1 MTPPYQPPTGQQGN
15 RRGFSLMEMIVAA
28 AIFFVAMAGATTA
41 IIGAIQISTR
51 AAVRDA
57 LEAAVTLDLNWIRA
71 YAKSWHCQTGPY
83 ASCLNITSGSALSAS
98 ALNYQPPYDPT
109 PSSAYQRFATLCT
122 NRNSSSLLTP
132 AHQLLIEAN
141 GIASG
146 STNPPPPPLPI
157 PATPGVEQAMPLSSS
172 SLHAPSLA
180 KSYRL
185 YRQITVPADAVN
197 PNWFNGNYL
206 SIRYY
211 TKSTDAPTL
220 AFQRVASVF
229 VEATSWCP

>member
-1 MTPPYQPPTGQQGN
+1 MTPIHHPATSKYGHHN
-15 RRGFSLMEMIVAA
+15 GFSLMEMIMAA
-28 AIFFVAMAGATTA
+28 AIFFVAMAGASTA

-57 LEAAVTLDLNWIRA
+57 IEAAVTLDLNWLRA

-83 ASCLNITSGSALSAS
+83 ANCLNITSGSVLSSS
-98 ALNYQPPYDPT
+98 ALNYQPPYDPS
-109 PSSAYQRFATLCT
+109 PSSAYQQFAILCA
-122 NRNSSSLLTP
+122 NRNSSSLATP
-132 AHQLLIEAN
+132 AHQLLIDAN

-157 PATPGVEQAMPLSSS
+157 PATAGVEQAMPLSSS
-172 SLHAPSLA
+172 SLNAPALA

-185 YRQITVPADAVN
+185 YRTITVPSDAVH

-211 TKSTDAPTL
+211 TKPTDSPTL
-220 AFQRVASVF
+220 GFQRVASVF

>member
-1 MTPPYQPPTGQQGN
+1 MTPPYQPPTGQQGK

-28 AIFFVAMAGATTA
+28 AIFFVAMAGASTA

-83 ASCLNITSGSALSAS
+83 ANCLNITSGSPLSAS

-109 PSSAYQRFATLCT
+109 AGSAYQQFSTLCT
-122 NRNSSSLLTP
+122 NRYSSSIATP
-132 AHQLLIEAN
+132 AHQLLIDAN

-157 PATPGVEQAMPLSSS
+157 PATAGVEQAMPLSTS
-172 SLHAPSLA
+172 SLNAPTLA
-180 KSYRL
+180 KRYRL
-185 YRQITVPADAVN
+185 YRRISVPTDPAN
-197 PNWFNGNYL
+197 LNFSNGNYL

-211 TKSTDAPTL
+211 SKSTDTPTL

>member
-1 MTPPYQPPTGQQGN
+1 MTPPYQPPPGQQGN
-15 RRGFSLMEMIVAA
+15 PRGFSLMEMIVAA
-28 AIFFVAMAGATTA
+28 AIFFVAMAGASTA

-83 ASCLNITSGSALSAS
+83 ASCLNITSGSALSSS

-109 PSSAYQRFATLCT
+109 PGSAYQRFATLCT
-122 NRNSSSLLTP
+122 NRNSSALATP
-132 AHQLLIEAN
+132 AHQLLNEAN

-172 SLHAPSLA
+172 SLNAPDLA

-211 TKSTDAPTL
+211 TKSTDTPTL

>member
-1 MTPPYQPPTGQQGN
+1 MTPPYQPPTGQQGK

-51 AAVRDA
+51 AAVREA

-109 PSSAYQRFATLCT
+109 PGSAYQQFATLCT
-122 NRNSSSLLTP
+122 NRNSSALATP

-157 PATPGVEQAMPLSSS
+157 PATAGVEQAMPLSSS
-172 SLHAPSLA
+172 SLNAPSLA

-185 YRQITVPADAVN
+185 YRLITVPVDAVN

-211 TKSTDAPTL
+211 TKSTDTPSI

>member
-1 MTPPYQPPTGQQGN
+1 MTPLYQPPTGQQGK

-28 AIFFVAMAGATTA
+28 AIFFVAMAGATMA
-41 IIGAIQISTR
+41 IIDAIQISTR
-51 AAVRDA
+51 ATVRDA

-83 ASCLNITSGSALSAS
+83 ASCLNITSGSALSSS
-98 ALNYQPPYDPT
+98 ALNYQPPYDPI
-109 PSSAYQRFATLCT
+109 PGSAYQRFATLCT
-122 NRNSSSLLTP
+122 NRNSSSLATP

-172 SLHAPSLA
+172 SLNAPALA

>member
-1 MTPPYQPPTGQQGN
+1 
-15 RRGFSLMEMIVAA
+15 MEMIVAA
-28 AIFFVAMAGATTA
+28 TIFFVAMAGASTA
-41 IIGAIQISTR
+41 IIGAIQLSTR

-83 ASCLNITSGSALSAS
+83 ANCLNITSGSVLSS
-98 ALNYQPPYDPT
+98 SGLNYQPAYDPT
-109 PSSAYQRFATLCT
+109 PGSAYQQFATLCT
-122 NRNSSSLLTP
+122 NRYTSSLATP
-132 AHQLLIEAN
+132 AHQLLLEAH

-157 PATPGVEQAMPLSSS
+157 PTTAGVEQAIPLSSS
-172 SLHAPSLA
+172 SLNAPDLA

-197 PNWFNGNYL
+197 PNLFNGNYL

-211 TKSTDAPTL
+211 TKSTDTPTL

>member
-1 MTPPYQPPTGQQGN
+1 MTAQQAQPSRCDGSQP
-15 RRGFSLMEMIVAA
+15 GFSLMEVIVAA
-28 AIFFVAMAGATTA
+28 AIFFVAMAGASTA

-83 ASCLNITSGSALSAS
+83 ASCLNITSGSALSSS

-109 PSSAYQRFATLCT
+109 PGSAYQRFATLCT
-122 NRNSSSLLTP
+122 NRNSSSLATP

-146 STNPPPPPLPI
+146 STNPPPPR
-157 PATPGVEQAMPLSSS
+157 SF
-172 SLHAPSLA
+172 PS
-180 KSYRL
+180 
-185 YRQITVPADAVN
+185 
-197 PNWFNGNYL
+197 G
-206 SIRYY
+206 
-211 TKSTDAPTL
+211 
-220 AFQRVASVF
+220 
-229 VEATSWCP
+229 